1 MKKVTLFLFLL
12 ANTLS
17 VLASH
22 IYGGYL
28 YATFIAGRTVQYT
41 AVVYSDP
48 TSPASQSLST
58 LNINFGDGTATNA
71 TRSEVQPDGNIQ
83 INTYSIAH
91 TYSTDGAY
99 MATINEPSLVS
110 GVRNVNGGR
119 NSNTV
124 NFSIG
129 LMVRIGPSQLNNGFV
144 GKPLAFTL
152 PEAIEGEPLHYNAV
166 VSNQDYNLQSQFSIN
181 NNYNDSVSIQTTEF
195 AINTYT
201 GMIAFTPQA
210 SGMYVVPVKVET
222 KQNEIVVAR
231 MFYLQP
237 VRVVVGVAV
246 NQQLYTANEA
256 EWVNAGWYRKVVQ
269 TAIQTNYSL
278 GAVQNANGLTYT
290 LNAFGQ
296 LPDSTA
302 TITTRLANDSL
313 YADLNWTP
321 QATQERDLPYFVTY
335 RLAPQQNLKR
345 IQDVQV
351 GLYHGAPLTASVKKI
366 TAANQALNV
375 YPNPCS
381 KNGSVT
387 IALTGECEIKVFD
400 TTGKILHEAKSNGN
414 YILPLSEL
422 NANLLFIECKD
433 KAGNTSHA
441 KLIVQ

>member
-1 MKKVTLFLFLL
+1 MKKVSILLFAL

-17 VLASH
+17 ALASH
-22 IYGGYL
+22 IYGGYM

-48 TSPASQSLST
+48 TSPASELLST
-58 LNINFGDGTATNA
+58 LNINFGDGTAANA

-83 INTYSIAH
+83 MNTYIITH

-99 MATINEPSLVS
+99 LATINEPSLVS

-119 NSNTV
+119 NSNSV
-124 NFSIG
+124 NFNIG
-129 LMVRIGPSQLNNGFV
+129 LMVRIGTSELSTGFV

-152 PEAIEGEPLHYNAV
+152 PEAIEGQQLQYSAV

-181 NNYNDSVSIQTTEF
+181 NNYNDSVLIQTTDF
-195 AINTYT
+195 AINAYT

-210 SGMYVVPVKVET
+210 SGIYVVPVKVEAQ
-222 KQNEIVVAR
+222 KNGIVVAR

-237 VRVVVGVAV
+237 FRVVVGVAV
-246 NQQLYTANEA
+246 NQQLYSANEA

-269 TAIQTNYSL
+269 TAIPTNYILS
-278 GAVQNANGLTYT
+278 AVQNANGLTYT

-302 TITTRLANDSL
+302 TIATRLANDSL
-313 YADLNWTP
+313 YAELNWTP
-321 QATQERDLPYFVTY
+321 QAAQERDLPYFVTY

-366 TAANQALNV
+366 TVANEALNV
-375 YPNPCS
+375 YPNPSS

-387 IALTGECEIKVFD
+387 IRLAGESDIQVFD
-400 TTGKILHEAKSNGN
+400 ITGKMLHEAKSYGN
-414 YILPLSEL
+414 YILPLSQL
-422 NANLLFIECKD
+422 NANLLFIECTD